1 MSAFNFNHEI
11 TRKGTNHANDFR
23 VSSCYFV
30 VSFFF
35 LLLFI
40 SCQNPAQKETNSAP
54 PDAKARTEI
63 SRINQILT
71 IGQPLTPQ
79 DFESI
84 KQIREKYPNSTDV
97 RNVYQSALVKR
108 GDWESLAKLINDIP
122 ASERKREDNLNLAKS
137 YQKLGRYREEIDL
150 LKPLA
155 DANAKDADYNSLL
168 ALGYFYLGQE
178 DEAAKR
184 LDAVWDALLQNK
196 KTGEINTRGLIYF
209 RQKNYEKAI
218 ETFKKTLEIDENDI
232 SANNTL
238 SRIYAA
244 QGDSIQA
251 EVYRLKTEKAHETVG
266 EGEAKASRFV
276 QNSYQLDDAWKA
288 KRYDEVIN
296 LARQM
301 IPDADEKNKPALY
314 QYMAESYKALGKPD
328 EAQKVLAEAQNL
340 KQK

>member
-1 MSAFNFNHEI
+1 MFRNFLSKNPLKVRHCI
-11 TRKGTNHANDFR
+11 
-23 VSSCYFV
+23 
-30 VSFFF
+30 F
-35 LLLFI
+35 LLCLTFFI
-40 SCQNPAQKETNSAP
+40 SCQNAARTET
-54 PDAKARTEI
+54 PDAKTKSEL
-63 SRINQILT
+63 SRISQILT

-84 KQIREKYPNSTDV
+84 KQIREKYPNSVEV

-108 GDWESLAKLINDIP
+108 GDWESLAKLIVGIP
-122 ASERKREDNLNLAKS
+122 ATERKREDNLNLAKS
-137 YQKLGRYREEIDL
+137 YLKLGRYQEEIDF
-150 LKPLA
+150 LKPFA
-155 DANAKDADYNSLL
+155 DVNQKDADYNSLL
-168 ALGYFYLGQE
+168 AFGYFYLGQTP
-178 DEAAKR
+178 EAAKY

-196 KTGEINTRGLIYF
+196 KIDEINTRGRIYF
-209 RQKNYEKAI
+209 RQKDYEKAV
-218 ETFKKTLEIDENDI
+218 ETFKKTLEINENDI

-244 QGDSIQA
+244 QGDERQA
-251 EVYRLKTEKAHETVG
+251 ELYRLKTEKAHESVG

-276 QNSYQLDDAWKA
+276 QNSYQLEDAWKA

-301 IPDADEKNKPALY
+301 LADSGEANKPALY

-328 EAQKVLAEAQNL
+328 EANKVLAEAQNL